1 VAKVKVDLPR
11 VASLLSGVLLGIT
24 ENTLV
29 LAVVP

>member
-1 VAKVKVDLPR
+1 VAKVHWVLPG